1 MRMMT
6 RMAIRG
12 MIRIWATMMAA
23 EGLPTPVVE
32 ATGARVGEEVG
43 REEKTTGTEEGKER
57 RR

>member
-1 MRMMT
+1 MMT

-23 EGLPTPVVE
+23 ECLPTPVVE